1 MASESAAAGTRGT
14 GARRV
19 RLDPERIVD
28 ALLELA
34 RREPHERLTFKRI
47 GEELGVDATAMYR
60 HFRNREAMTQAALDR
75 LSRLSVEAGQGI
87 GGGWRARLEAH
98 LLATAELYLTYPALG
113 AEGAVI
119 DPAGP
124 GDAAAVEFLLAALH
138 EAGLEGEALVRAYAA
153 VSGFA
158 LSLSAAMAHEVMR
171 AGGAAGAA
179 GSEPWITSFGPA
191 HLPDYPQL
199 YANRDALFALSGMD
213 VYRAGIAALLDS
225 VERQAGER
233 TPGDR

>member
-1 MASESAAAGTRGT
+1 MASEAGRAGARSS

-75 LSRLSVEAGQGI
+75 LSRMSVEAGQGI
-87 GGGWRARLEAH
+87 AGGWRARLEAH

-124 GDAAAVEFLLAALH
+124 GDASAVEFLLEALH
-138 EAGLEGEALVRAYAA
+138 EAGLEGGALVRAYAA

-171 AGGAAGAA
+171 GGEGQA

-191 HLPDYPQL
+191 HLPDYPL
-199 YANRDALFALSGMD
+199 LNANRDALFALDGMD

-225 VERQAGER
+225 VERQAAEQTAAG
-233 TPGDR
+233 

>member
-1 MASESAAAGTRGT
+1 MASEAGEAGARGS
-14 GARRV
+14 GSRRV

-75 LSRLSVEAGQGI
+75 LNRLSVEAGQAVP
-87 GGGWRARLEAH
+87 GGWRARLEAH

-124 GDAAAVEFLLAALH
+124 GDAAAVEFLLEVLH
-138 EAGLEGEALVRAYAA
+138 EAGLEGGALVRAYAA

-158 LSLSAAMAHEVMR
+158 LSFSAAMAHEVMR
-171 AGGAAGAA
+171 GGEEEA
-179 GSEPWITSFGPA
+179 GSEPWITSFGSA
-191 HLPDYPQL
+191 HLPDYPL
-199 YANRDALFALSGMD
+199 LDANRDALFALSGMD

-225 VERQAGER
+225 VERQGIER
-233 TPGDR
+233 AEADR

>member
-1 MASESAAAGTRGT
+1 MASGAAGSDARSG

-34 RREPHERLTFKRI
+34 SREPHERLTFKRI

-75 LSRLSVEAGQGI
+75 LSLRSVEAGQGVD
-87 GGGWRARLEAH
+87 GGWRARLEAH

-138 EAGLEGEALVRAYAA
+138 EAGLEGDALVRAYAA

-158 LSLSAAMAHEVMR
+158 LSHSAAMAHEVMR
-171 AGGAAGAA
+171 GGGGAA
-179 GSEPWITSFGPA
+179 GSEPWITSFGSA
-191 HLPDYPQL
+191 HLPDYPYL
-199 YANRDALFALSGMD
+199 FANRDALFALEGMD

-225 VERQAGER
+225 VERQAGEQQ
-233 TPGDR
+233 P